1 MKTIKTIDEFYVVWR
16 HELKTSKPKRFLRY
30 ERYRLKS

>member
-1 MKTIKTIDEFYVVWR
+1 MKTIKTIDEFYVVLR
-16 HELKTSKPKRFLRY
+16 HELQTSKPNEFLRY